1 MQSPGL
7 VVWWGVCRVEQAAT
21 SVVSSYYPL
30 IGAGAA
36 VAPCP
41 PHTEG
46 RYIYTPVRGRLGFY
60 YTGFMVLLNSYQ
72 SLDPLHKVVRL
83 GDYMLK
89 EDSLSL
95 LDNLSRYIICQ
106 GILNV
111 GESESVNAVRAVIHD
126 SAYLRLFSDDFS
138 SD

>member
-1 MQSPGL
+1 
-7 VVWWGVCRVEQAAT
+7 
-21 SVVSSYYPL
+21 
-30 IGAGAA
+30 
-36 VAPCP
+36 
-41 PHTEG
+41 
-46 RYIYTPVRGRLGFY
+46 
-60 YTGFMVLLNSYQ
+60 MVLLNSYQ

-95 LDNLSRYIICQ
+95 LDNLSRYIRCQ

>member
-1 MQSPGL
+1 
-7 VVWWGVCRVEQAAT
+7 
-21 SVVSSYYPL
+21 
-30 IGAGAA
+30 
-36 VAPCP
+36 
-41 PHTEG
+41 
-46 RYIYTPVRGRLGFY
+46 
-60 YTGFMVLLNSYQ
+60 MVLLNSYQ

-95 LDNLSRYIICQ
+95 LDISKYIRCP

-111 GESESVNAVRAVIHD
+111 GESESVNAVRVVVVIHD
-126 SAYLRLFSDDFS
+126 RAYLRLFSDDFS

>member
-1 MQSPGL
+1 M
-7 VVWWGVCRVEQAAT
+7 QAAT

-46 RYIYTPVRGRLGFY
+46 RYIYTPVRGDWAAVPA
-60 YTGFMVLLNSYQ
+60 FMVLLNSYQ

-95 LDNLSRYIICQ
+95 LDISVYQMSENFECR
-106 GILNV
+106 
-111 GESESVNAVRAVIHD
+111 GE
-126 SAYLRLFSDDFS
+126 
-138 SD
+138 

>member
-1 MQSPGL
+1 M
-7 VVWWGVCRVEQAAT
+7 QAAT

-46 RYIYTPVRGRLGFY
+46 RYIYTPVRGRLGCCA
-60 YTGFMVLLNSYQ
+60 GLMVLLNSYQ

-95 LDNLSRYIICQ
+95 LDISVYQMSGNFECR
-106 GILNV
+106 
-111 GESESVNAVRAVIHD
+111 GE
-126 SAYLRLFSDDFS
+126 
-138 SD
+138 